1 MLCSFLGR
9 VIYLIYGKT
18 SICQDRL
25 GATIRSKPLDTRRSV
40 FASVGFYSIAA
51 AVVIALLSIC
61 AASDWAAN
69 IDDAGAID
77 PQDTAA
83 CSLSISATVVG
94 GCTTPEQVVGLGA
107 VSGAD
112 GGERVLL
119 CGNCSVGLYGSACEF
134 ACPGLLANP
143 VAAAAAAVGDDG
155 GGGEYYNGLPCSGH
169 GVCNASGIATTTGA
183 AGNSTAVVA
192 VCACDAGYQG
202 VACDRLIERTSPTSL
217 LPIII
222 AGQCAHWTK

>member
-1 MLCSFLGR
+1 
-9 VIYLIYGKT
+9 
-18 SICQDRL
+18 
-25 GATIRSKPLDTRRSV
+25 V
-40 FASVGFYSIAA
+40 FVGFYSVAA
-51 AVVIALLSIC
+51 AVVIALLSIY

-94 GCTTPEQVVGLGA
+94 GCTTPEEDGLSV
-107 VSGAD
+107 VSGVD
-112 GGERVLL
+112 RGEQVL

-155 GGGEYYNGLPCSGH
+155 GGGEYYSGLPCSGH

-183 AGNSTAVVA
+183 AGNSTAMVS
-192 VCACDAGYQG
+192 ACTGT
-202 VACDRLIERTSPTSL
+202 CK
-217 LPIII
+217 
-222 AGQCAHWTK
+222 W